1 MYGQAIN
8 STHGDCSLMADKK
21 LEGMRVAIL
30 ATNGVEQV
38 ELTEPRKALDEAGAR
53 TTLISIKPGKIKSM
67 NHDQIANEFD
77 VEMLLEDAD
86 PEEFDAVLL
95 PGGALNADALRV
107 ENGAQE
113 FVRYID
119 DSGKPIA
126 VICHAP
132 WLLISA
138 GLVEGRTLTS
148 YRTIEDDVRNAGGN
162 WMDKEVISDQNWV
175 SSRQPSDIPMFN
187 REMINLFSQ
196 QKSRMR
202 EVPKEQVA

>member
-1 MYGQAIN
+1 M
-8 STHGDCSLMADKK
+8 TEKK

-38 ELTEPRKALDEAGAR
+38 ELTEPRKALEYAGAR
-53 TTLISIKPGKIKSM
+53 TTLVSTKPGKIKGM
-67 NHDQIANEFD
+67 KHDQIADEFE
-77 VEMLLEDAD
+77 VEMLLDEAN
-86 PEEFDAVLL
+86 PEEFDAILL
-95 PGGALNADALRV
+95 PGGAFNADALRA
-107 ENGAQE
+107 ENTAQE

-148 YRTIEDDVRNAGGN
+148 YYTIEDDIRNAGGN
-162 WMDKEVISDQNWV
+162 WMDKEVICDQNWV
-175 SSRQPSDIPMFN
+175 SSRQPSDIPIFN

-196 QKSRMR
+196 QKSKIR
-202 EVPKEQVA
+202 EAPKEEAPKEQVA

>member
-1 MYGQAIN
+1 M
-8 STHGDCSLMADKK
+8 TEKK

-38 ELTEPRKALDEAGAR
+38 ELTEPRKALEDAGAR
-53 TTLISIKPGKIKSM
+53 TTLVSTKPGKIKGM
-67 NHDQIANEFD
+67 KHDQIADEFE
-77 VEMLLEDAD
+77 VEMLLDEAN
-86 PEEFDAVLL
+86 PEEFDAILL
-95 PGGALNADALRV
+95 PGGAFNADALRA
-107 ENGAQE
+107 ENTAQE

-148 YRTIEDDVRNAGGN
+148 YYTIEDDIRNAGGN
-162 WMDKEVISDQNWV
+162 WMDKEVICDQNWV
-175 SSRQPSDIPMFN
+175 SSRQPSDIPIFN

-196 QKSRMR
+196 QKSKIR
-202 EVPKEQVA
+202 EAPKEEAPKEQVA

>member
-1 MYGQAIN
+1 M
-8 STHGDCSLMADKK
+8 SDSLK
-21 LEGMRVAIL
+21 GRRVAIL

-38 ELTEPRKALDEAGAR
+38 ELTEPRKALEEAGAR
-53 TTLISIKPGKIKSM
+53 TTLISTKPGKIKGM

-148 YRTIEDDVRNAGGN
+148 YHTIEDDIRNAGGN

-187 REMINLFSQ
+187 REMISLFSE
-196 QKSRMR
+196 QKRKKAAT
-202 EVPKEQVA
+202 PAAQQVA